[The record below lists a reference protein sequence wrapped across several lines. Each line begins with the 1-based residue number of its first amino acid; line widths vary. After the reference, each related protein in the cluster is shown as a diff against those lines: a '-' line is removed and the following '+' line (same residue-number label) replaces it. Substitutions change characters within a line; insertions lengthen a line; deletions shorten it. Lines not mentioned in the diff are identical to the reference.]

1 MHICFGPTCEPELLV
16 PEAGAQGEPL
26 CKQGLDCPTFHFGRA
41 ERGWRPNL
49 RLQPHNTLF
58 FTPSHQVIASAMAF
72 NDVNPTL
79 RYLTDAGNL
88 LANMSPETAAFV
100 MRERD
105 SLMFEN
111 ELTQPESQRQN
122 VCTCCGHI
130 LVMGCG
136 GSSLVFKSE
145 KRVVPKKARSTG
157 HGGQKESRRQAGP
170 TKVLTCG
177 HCGRLTETKF
187 PAPAPISRRAMRAR
201 RVVKTPAQSQVP
213 APATNSRSTL
223 ERAREPVQ
231 KSTASGNSKKR
242 AKSRKAGLQALLE
255 QSSASRSGLGLGLS
269 LSSFMKK

>member
-1 MHICFGPTCEPELLV
+1 
-16 PEAGAQGEPL
+16 
-26 CKQGLDCPTFHFGRA
+26 
-41 ERGWRPNL
+41 
-49 RLQPHNTLF
+49 
-58 FTPSHQVIASAMAF
+58 MAL

-88 LANMSPETAAFV
+88 LANTSPETSAFV
-100 MRERD
+100 MRQRD
-105 SLMFEN
+105 SLMVEN

-130 LVMGCG
+130 LVLGCG
-136 GSSLVFKSE
+136 GSSLIFKSE
-145 KRVVPKKARSTG
+145 KRAVTKKARSAG
-157 HGGQKESRRQAGP
+157 HGGQKETRPRAGP

-201 RVVKTPAQSQVP
+201 GVVKTPAQSQAQVP

-223 ERAREPVQ
+223 EPAREPVQ

>member
-1 MHICFGPTCEPELLV
+1 
-16 PEAGAQGEPL
+16 
-26 CKQGLDCPTFHFGRA
+26 
-41 ERGWRPNL
+41 
-49 RLQPHNTLF
+49 
-58 FTPSHQVIASAMAF
+58 MAF

-88 LANMSPETAAFV
+88 LANMSPETSAFV
-100 MRERD
+100 MRQRD

-111 ELTQPESQRQN
+111 ELTQPEPQRQN

-130 LVMGCG
+130 LVLGCG

-145 KRVVPKKARSTG
+145 KRLPSKAQSTG
-157 HGGQKESRRQAGP
+157 HGGQKEPADTKPRAGP
-170 TKVLTCG
+170 TKVLICG

-201 RVVKTPAQSQVP
+201 RVVKGQAQAQVP
-213 APATNSRSTL
+213 APATNSRSTV
-223 ERAREPVQ
+223 EPAREPVQ
-231 KSTASGNSKKR
+231 KSTANGNSKKR

-269 LSSFMKK
+269 LSSFMQK

>member
-1 MHICFGPTCEPELLV
+1 
-16 PEAGAQGEPL
+16 
-26 CKQGLDCPTFHFGRA
+26 
-41 ERGWRPNL
+41 
-49 RLQPHNTLF
+49 
-58 FTPSHQVIASAMAF
+58 MAF

-88 LANMSPETAAFV
+88 LANMSPETSAFV
-100 MRERD
+100 MRQRD
-105 SLMFEN
+105 SLVFET

-130 LVMGCG
+130 LVLGCG
-136 GSSLVFKSE
+136 GSALVFKSE
-145 KRVVPKKARSTG
+145 KTVPNKARSTG
-157 HGGQKESRRQAGP
+157 HGGQKEPANTKPRAGP

-201 RVVKTPAQSQVP
+201 RVVQAQAQAQAQVP
-213 APATNSRSTL
+213 APATNSRSTR
-223 ERAREPVQ
+223 EAARELVQ

-255 QSSASRSGLGLGLS
+255 QSSASRGGLGLGLS
-269 LSSFMKK
+269 LSSFMQK